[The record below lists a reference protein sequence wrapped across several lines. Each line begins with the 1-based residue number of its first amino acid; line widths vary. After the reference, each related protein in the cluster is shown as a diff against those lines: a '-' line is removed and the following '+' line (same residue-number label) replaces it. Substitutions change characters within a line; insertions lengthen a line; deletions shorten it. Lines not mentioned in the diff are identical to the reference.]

1 MGRDGF
7 SARLQTSK
15 MRLPYRFK
23 LDIGIVYAMNEL
35 LISSLCKLSAQE
47 NTTKASR

>member
-1 MGRDGF
+1 MSRDGF
-7 SARLQTSK
+7 FARLQTSK
-15 MRLPYRFK
+15 MRLSYRFE

-35 LISSLCKLSAQE
+35 FTTSPCKLSAQE